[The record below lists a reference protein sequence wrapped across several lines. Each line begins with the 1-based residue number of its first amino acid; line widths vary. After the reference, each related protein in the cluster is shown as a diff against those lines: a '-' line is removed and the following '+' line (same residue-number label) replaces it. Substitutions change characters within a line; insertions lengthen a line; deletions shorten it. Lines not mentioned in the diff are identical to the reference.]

1 SLHELFM
8 SSAGGD
14 TCAPSTFRPLA
25 PRVGFCY
32 RYSVLSKS
40 SETAMEFHENVLGL
54 IGHTPL
60 VKLNRITKGVKAT
73 ILAKMESL
81 NPGYSVKDR
90 IGVAMIE
97 AAEREGTLK
106 PGGTVIEATSG
117 NTGIGLALAA
127 AVKGYKCI
135 FVMTDKASVEKSRYL
150 KALGADVVITPVSAK
165 PGTPDHYVST
175 AQRIASETPNSFY
188 PDQYSNPANPE
199 AHYRTTGPELWRQTE
214 GKITHF
220 VAGLGT
226 GGTISGTGR
235 FLKEKDPNIR
245 IIGAD
250 PYGSIFKTYK
260 ETGKIVETTPY
271 LVEGI
276 GQEIVPANVHI
287 KYVDEVVNVTDR
299 ESFEMSRLLGR
310 MEGIFC
316 GGSTGT
322 NLAAAMR
329 VAEGLDENAVVVFI
343 VCDTGEHYLTKHHSD
358 EWLKEKRLLEPQRIT
373 AGLITGTKK
382 PQSPKTLISVRP
394 TDSVGHA
401 LTQMDDQGLSQIPV
415 LDEGRAVGALRE
427 NRVLAKVVRNR
438 ELLSARV
445 SDVMETS
452 FPIVDVDESSAEVA
466 RRLQTS
472 PAVLVEEYGRIVGI
486 ITRHDVLDLKNVA
499 Q

>member
-1 SLHELFM
+1 
-8 SSAGGD
+8 
-14 TCAPSTFRPLA
+14 
-25 PRVGFCY
+25 
-32 RYSVLSKS
+32 
-40 SETAMEFHENVLGL
+40 MEFHENVLGL
-54 IGHTPL
+54 IGNTPL
-60 VKLNRITKGVKAT
+60 VRLNRLAKGVKAKVF
-73 ILAKMESL
+73 AKMENL

-90 IGVAMIE
+90 IGIAMIE
-97 AAEREGTLK
+97 AAEREGLLK
-106 PGGTVIEATSG
+106 PGGTVVEATSG

-127 AVKGYKCI
+127 SVKGYKCI

-175 AQRIASETPNSFY
+175 ARRIASETPNSFY

-199 AHYRTTGPELWRQTE
+199 AHYRTTGPEVWRQTD

-235 FLKEKDPNIR
+235 FLKEKNPAIR

-250 PYGSIFKTYK
+250 PLGSIFKTYK
-260 ETGKIVETTPY
+260 ETGKLVEATPY

-276 GQEIVPANVHI
+276 GQEIVPPNVHI
-287 KYVDEVVNVTDR
+287 KYVDEVINVTDR
-299 ESFEMSRLLGR
+299 DSFEMSRLLGR

-322 NLAAAMR
+322 NLAAALR
-329 VAEGLDENAVVVFI
+329 VAADLDENAIVVFI

-382 PQSPKTLISVRP
+382 AQAPKSLISVSP
-394 TDSVGHA
+394 TDTVAVA
-401 LTQMDDQGLSQIPV
+401 LEKMDELGLTQIPV
-415 LDEGRAVGALRE
+415 LEEGKAVGALRE
-427 NRVLAKVVRNR
+427 SRVLAKVVRDR
-438 ELLSARV
+438 DLLSTPV
-445 SDVMETS
+445 SEVMESS
-452 FPIVDVDESSAEVA
+452 FPTLDVDASSNEVT

-486 ITRHDVLDLKNVA
+486 ITRHDVLDLKLKDA
-499 Q
+499 GQ

>member
-1 SLHELFM
+1 
-8 SSAGGD
+8 
-14 TCAPSTFRPLA
+14 
-25 PRVGFCY
+25 
-32 RYSVLSKS
+32 
-40 SETAMEFHENVLGL
+40 MEFKENILGL
-54 IGHTPL
+54 IGNTPL
-60 VKLNRITKGVKAT
+60 VKLNRLARGVKAQ
-73 ILAKMESL
+73 IFAKMESL

-90 IGVAMIE
+90 IGVSMIE
-97 AAEREGTLK
+97 AAEREGLLK

-175 AQRIASETPNSFY
+175 ACRIAAETPNSFY
-188 PDQYSNPANPE
+188 PDQYSNPSNPE

-235 FLKEKDPNIR
+235 FLKEHNPAIK

-250 PYGSIFKTYK
+250 PYGSIFKSYK
-260 ETGKIVETTPY
+260 ETGKVVEATPY

-276 GQEIVPANVHI
+276 GQEIVPPNVHI
-287 KYVDEVVNVTDR
+287 KYVDEVINVTDR
-299 ESFEMSRLLGR
+299 ESFELSRQLGR
-310 MEGIFC
+310 LEGIFC

-322 NLAAAMR
+322 NLAAALR
-329 VAEGLDENAVVVFI
+329 VAANLDENAIVVFI

-358 EWLKEKRLLEPQRIT
+358 EWLKEKRLLEPQKIT
-373 AGLITGTKK
+373 AGLISGTKK
-382 PQSPKTLISVRP
+382 PQAPKTLVSVAP
-394 TDSVGHA
+394 TDTVTVA
-401 LTQMDDQGLSQIPV
+401 LQQMDELGLSQIPV
-415 LDEGRAVGALRE
+415 IEEGKCVGSLRE
-427 NRVLAKVVRNR
+427 NRVLAKVVRDR
-438 ELLSARV
+438 ELLNLPVR
-445 SDVMETS
+445 DVMETG
-452 FPIVDVDESSAEVA
+452 FPSVDVDASSNEVT

-486 ITRHDVLDLKNVA
+486 ITRHDVLDLKLNNVA

>member
-1 SLHELFM
+1 
-8 SSAGGD
+8 
-14 TCAPSTFRPLA
+14 
-25 PRVGFCY
+25 
-32 RYSVLSKS
+32 
-40 SETAMEFHENVLGL
+40 MEN
-54 IGHTPL
+54 
-60 VKLNRITKGVKAT
+60 
-73 ILAKMESL
+73 L
-81 NPGYSVKDR
+81 NPGFSVKDR

-175 AQRIASETPNSFY
+175 ARRIATETPNSFY

-199 AHYRTTGPELWRQTE
+199 AHYRTTGPEIWEQTD
-214 GKITHF
+214 GNITHF

-235 FLKEKDPNIR
+235 FLKEKNPNIR

-260 ETGKIVETTPY
+260 ETGKIVEATPY

-276 GQEIVPANVHI
+276 GQEIVPPNVHI
-287 KYVDEVVNVTDR
+287 KYVDEVINVTDR
-299 ESFEMSRLLGR
+299 DSFEMSRMLGR

-322 NLAAAMR
+322 NLAAALR
-329 VAEGLDENAVVVFI
+329 VAATLDENAIVVFI

-358 EWLKEKRLLEPQRIT
+358 EWLKEKRLLEPQRMT
-373 AGLITGTKK
+373 AGLINGTKK
-382 PQSPKTLISVRP
+382 PQAPKSLIFVNP
-394 TDSVGHA
+394 VDTVAAA
-401 LTQMDDQGLSQIPV
+401 LEKMDELGLTQIPV
-415 LDEGRAVGALRE
+415 LEEGRCVGSLRE

-438 ELLSARV
+438 ELLNSPV
-445 SDVMETS
+445 SEVMEGS
-452 FPIVDVDESSAEVA
+452 FPIVDVDASSLDVTKK
-466 RRLQTS
+466 LQSS
-472 PAVLVEEYGRIVGI
+472 PAVLVEEYGRIIGI
-486 ITRHDVLDLKNVA
+486 ITRHDVLDLRLTTGV
-499 Q
+499 

>member
-1 SLHELFM
+1 
-8 SSAGGD
+8 
-14 TCAPSTFRPLA
+14 
-25 PRVGFCY
+25 
-32 RYSVLSKS
+32 
-40 SETAMEFHENVLGL
+40 MEFQENVLGL

-60 VKLNRITKGVKAT
+60 VKLNRLAKGVKAT
-73 ILAKMESL
+73 IFAKMENL

-97 AAEREGTLK
+97 AAEREGALK

-135 FVMTDKASVEKSRYL
+135 FVMTEKASVEKSRYL
-150 KALGADVVITPVSAK
+150 KALGADVVICPVSAK

-175 AQRIASETPNSFY
+175 ARRIAAETPNSFY
-188 PDQYSNPANPE
+188 PDQYSNPANPD
-199 AHYRTTGPELWRQTE
+199 AHYRTTGPEVWEQTD

-226 GGTISGTGR
+226 GGTISGTGK
-235 FLKEKDPNIR
+235 FLKEKNPAIQ

-260 ETGKIVETTPY
+260 ETGRLVEATPY

-276 GQEIVPANVHI
+276 GQEIVPPNVHI
-287 KYVDEVVNVTDR
+287 KYVDQVVNVTDR
-299 ESFEMSRLLGR
+299 DSFEMSRLLGR

-322 NLAAAMR
+322 NLGAALK
-329 VAEGLDENAVVVFI
+329 VAADLDENAIIVFI

-382 PQSPKTLISVRP
+382 PQAPKALISVKP
-394 TDSVGHA
+394 TDTVGDA
-401 LTQMDDQGLSQIPV
+401 LAQMDELGLTQIPV
-415 LDEGRAVGALRE
+415 LEEGKAVGALRE

-438 ELLSARV
+438 DLLSTPV
-445 SDVMETS
+445 SEVMESS
-452 FPIVDVDESSAEVA
+452 FPTVDVDASANDVTK
-466 RRLQTS
+466 RLQTS
-472 PAVLVEEYGRIVGI
+472 PAVLVEEYGRIIGI
-486 ITRHDVLDLKNVA
+486 ITRHDVLDLRLKDA
-499 Q
+499 R

>member
-1 SLHELFM
+1 
-8 SSAGGD
+8 
-14 TCAPSTFRPLA
+14 
-25 PRVGFCY
+25 
-32 RYSVLSKS
+32 
-40 SETAMEFHENVLGL
+40 MEFKENILGL
-54 IGHTPL
+54 IGNTPL
-60 VKLNRITKGVKAT
+60 VKLNRLARGVKAQVF
-73 ILAKMESL
+73 AKMESL

-97 AAEREGTLK
+97 AAEREGVLK

-175 AQRIASETPNSFY
+175 ARRIASETPNSFY
-188 PDQYSNPANPE
+188 PDQYSNPSNPD

-235 FLKEKDPNIR
+235 YLKEQNRSIR

-250 PYGSIFKTYK
+250 PYGSIFKSYK
-260 ETGKIVETTPY
+260 ETGKVVEATPY

-276 GQEIVPANVHI
+276 GQEIVPPNVHI

-299 ESFEMSRLLGR
+299 DSFEMSRLLGR

-322 NLAAAMR
+322 NLAAALR
-329 VAEGLDENAVVVFI
+329 VAANLDENAIVVFI
-343 VCDTGEHYLTKHHSD
+343 VCDTGEHYLSKHHSD

-373 AGLITGTKK
+373 AGLISGTKK
-382 PQSPKTLISVRP
+382 PQAPKQLVTVAPSDTV
-394 TDSVGHA
+394 TVA
-401 LTQMDDQGLSQIPV
+401 LQQMDELGLSQIPV
-415 LDEGRAVGALRE
+415 LEEGKCVGSLRE
-427 NRVLAKVVRNR
+427 NRVLAKVVRDR
-438 ELLSARV
+438 ELLNAPVRE
-445 SDVMETS
+445 VMETG
-452 FPIVDVDESSAEVA
+452 FPSVDVDASSNEVTK
-466 RRLQTS
+466 RLQTS
-472 PAVLVEEYGRIVGI
+472 PAVLVEEYGRIIGI
-486 ITRHDVLDLKNVA
+486 ITRHDVLDLKLNNVA